1 MVAEFS
7 STRLKRE
14 NCKRTKHDSN
24 FSKWEILVAPSDWE
38 DYSLGKEGAERYRIH
53 NLPKVSGP
61 GLYELGI
68 AVSSSGLGREI
79 AKLDADWIVVVY
91 IGEADNVRTRLQHY
105 GRSGSHLGN
114 GYLCFV
120 DCKVIPLEK
129 GPGLFQ
135 EMFTRGYSILY
146 RWAPMKNKRD
156 AQMTEA
162 QLLKT
167 FDYAWN
173 TSGNGARRHNDVLK
187 KLEDIASQTKKFT
200 IITRKL
206 LPFRQK
212 QMGIKIKTSKP
223 IPTENK
229 TGEYGEERSSFFS
242 RILHFSRSRPRLVV
256 NTDDVSGAD
265 SSSCGVVI
273 GYGVVCRKPP
283 VEGRKRCAE
292 HKGMKVNGLLK
303 NSYAGAT
310 IYGDTDFSGS
320 NAETSYNTEE
330 LSVQDSFPNKG
341 NFLPI
346 CGIVLYDGSPCRRT
360 PVQGRKRC
368 EEHKGQRIR
377 RSTLTSCQEAK
388 PKVLLDVI
396 TSQYK
401 QQTSP
406 TSKQESILIAQD
418 NSPDLNSSLE
428 RKCGVDLGNGL
439 YCTRQPVKGRVR
451 CGEHKGMRI
460 NGLISRLATVSD
472 TISVRKH

>member
-1 MVAEFS
+1 M
-7 STRLKRE
+7 RLKRE
-14 NCKRTKHDSN
+14 DCKRTKHDSN

-79 AKLDADWIVVVY
+79 PKLDADWIVVVY
-91 IGEADNVRTRLQHY
+91 LGEADNVRTRLQHY

-114 GYLCFV
+114 GYLCVV
-120 DCKVIPLEK
+120 DCKVVPLEK

-135 EMFTRGYSILY
+135 EMFSRGYSVVY
-146 RWAPMKNKRD
+146 RWAPMKNKKD

-173 TSGNGARRHNDVLK
+173 TSGNGARRHNDVLT
-187 KLEDIASQTKKFT
+187 KLDNIASRTTKFT
-200 IITRKL
+200 FISRQL

-223 IPTENK
+223 IPPENK
-229 TGEYGEERSSFFS
+229 PAEYAEKRNSFFS
-242 RILHFSRSRPRLVV
+242 RILNFSRSRPRLVV
-256 NTDDVSGAD
+256 DTDDVNETD
-265 SSSCGVVI
+265 NNSCGVVE

-292 HKGMKVNGLLK
+292 HKGMKINGLLK
-303 NSYAGAT
+303 NSSG
-310 IYGDTDFSGS
+310 IGDKDFSGS
-320 NAETSYNTEE
+320 ITEISNYKE
-330 LSVQDSFPNKG
+330 ECSVSDSFPNKG
-341 NFLPI
+341 SFIPI
-346 CGIVLYDGSPCRRT
+346 CGVVLYDGSPCRRP

-377 RSTLTSCQEAK
+377 RSTS
-388 PKVLLDVI
+388 LDVI
-396 TSQYK
+396 TSQDNHATLKYK
-401 QQTSP
+401 QTSP
-406 TSKQESILIAQD
+406 ISTPESILIAQG
-418 NSPDLNSSLE
+418 NSSGLSDLSSGLE
-428 RKCGVDLGNGL
+428 RMCGVDLGNGL

-451 CGEHKGMRI
+451 CGEHKGMRT
-460 NGLISRLATVSD
+460 NRLILRLATSIKPDVSD
-472 TISVRKH
+472 TGSVS